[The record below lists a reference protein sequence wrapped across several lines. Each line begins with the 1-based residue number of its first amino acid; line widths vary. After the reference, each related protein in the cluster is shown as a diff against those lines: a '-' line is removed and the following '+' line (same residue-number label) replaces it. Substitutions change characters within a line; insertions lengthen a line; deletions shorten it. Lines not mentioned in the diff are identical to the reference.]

1 MTSNSLTNCL
11 FLTAVASSRQA
22 AGWLV
27 DDSKQTRICR
37 RKFMSSRSKPF
48 PSSLFWRRAGCTW
61 MHSRCLSVSC
71 HCTQLVS
78 ALFANSDF
86 IYHVALASLSPYQ
99 LFVCYAPTRQLKH
112 APPPPLGTLTIFF
125 NWHSFPAN
133 PHHLWET
140 GWLWCGRTLWRWRSG
155 FWAC

>member
-37 RKFMSSRSKPF
+37 CKFMSSRSKPF
-48 PSSLFWRRAGCTW
+48 PSSSFWRRAGCTW

-78 ALFANSDF
+78 STVRKFRF
-86 IYHVALASLSPYQ
+86 HLSCSSRTTLPI
-99 LFVCYAPTRQLKH
+99 PTLCELKH

-133 PHHLWET
+133 PHRLWET